1 MNEDVNQTIGYSP
14 PHPNPDANAVT
25 VDDTTEISIKKYV
38 RLLMDYNVKVNLMSR
53 KMTPEGLNQLLNET
67 FLLNNYIS
75 KNSDTIVDAG
85 SGNGILG
92 IPLAVINK
100 NKNKKIILVEPKK
113 KKMNFLL
120 EVKNQL
126 HLSNVEIVGISID
139 EYVKMKKR
147 EKKQISL
154 VARGF
159 PDLRVFCFY
168 VKKGMIEEAI
178 LITSENKIKKNKIYL
193 ESVKQKTYNVPLRD
207 YLKILKMEKTTREEY
222 EE

>member
-1 MNEDVNQTIGYSP
+1 VNEGVNQTIEYSP
-14 PHPNPDANAVT
+14 PHPNLDAMAVT
-25 VDDTTEISIKKYV
+25 VDGTTEILIKKYA

-53 KMTPEGLNQLLNET
+53 KMTPGGLNQLLNET

-75 KNSDTIVDAG
+75 KSSDTIVDAG

-100 NKNKKIILVEPKK
+100 NKKIILVEPKK
-113 KKMNFLL
+113 KKMDFLL

-126 HLSNVEIVGISID
+126 HLSNVEIVGTSIN

-147 EKKQISL
+147 EKKQISV

-168 VKKGMIEEAI
+168 VKRGMIKEAL

-207 YLKILKMEKTTREEY
+207 YLKILKMEKTAREEY